1 MSSEEIDSILDGIP
15 MDMLKTSDKA
25 EPATK
30 AAVVEKTDD
39 VRAKEKREPHAK
51 KEQKKVVRAK
61 EKREK
66 KSCAFTLPEQC
77 FALLLEDKWRDAR
90 KIALKWK
97 REMETYKSQYE
108 KWITK

>member
-1 MSSEEIDSILDGIP
+1 MSSEDIDNILDGIP
-15 MDMLKTSDKA
+15 MEVLKSDKVTT
-25 EPATK
+25 ATK
-30 AAVVEKTDD
+30 AAVVEKTDEKKKKI
-39 VRAKEKREPHAK
+39 VRAEKREP
-51 KEQKKVVRAK
+51 
-61 EKREK
+61 REK

-77 FALLLEDKWRDAR
+77 FALLLEDKWREAR